1 MAKVIICFVLTCVFS
16 FMGYSSF
23 MTNDYKP
30 LQQWLIYYKEYKELQ
45 GAMDKGNLKKAEL
58 ITRLMKLYPEKASQ
72 FEEMARNKYIDLSEE
87 AKSAEERVTTSRKSY
102 GTDSDTNTD
111 SDSRVQKETPKQ
123 PARQSRT
130 ETTRSNTTTNNS
142 NTNNKNKQ

>member
-45 GAMDKGNLKKAEL
+45 GAMDKGNVKKAEL
-58 ITRLMKLYPEKASQ
+58 LAKLKTLYPEKAKEIEQ
-72 FEEMARNKYIDLSEE
+72 H
-87 AKSAEERVTTSRKSY
+87 RK
-102 GTDSDTNTD
+102 
-111 SDSRVQKETPKQ
+111 QK
-123 PARQSRT
+123 
-130 ETTRSNTTTNNS
+130 
-142 NTNNKNKQ
+142 